1 MNGGRPTA
9 RTLARCHESLVLSYR
24 ETDDFVALGVETQR
38 GWVEEL
44 AVSRVAREAIAF
56 CIGAPRFDVLELP
69 GCLTDDERWAIAD
82 ALEESGLF
90 TVAASE

>member
-1 MNGGRPTA
+1 
-9 RTLARCHESLVLSYR
+9 LALNYR

-56 CIGAPRFDVLELP
+56 CVGTPRFDVLELP

-90 TVAASE
+90 TVDASE